1 MCKEKEW
8 AGGGAGE
15 RGRVS
20 AIFICENGKKKKN
33 KTKKKTRWRTR
44 RSVVFLLSWNCVL
57 AARLRT
63 LLHRKFRVW
72 LTCVSVPPGA
82 TIFFFFGN
90 WKLWTL
96 GVNTSGSDWPRL
108 VPVFLNGF
116 IHLKQTEAG
125 KTFTTSVAIKKKFK
139 SESYMVSSL
148 SFFIVILVKK
158 NNPTKKN
165 PTNIQLQ
172 RRSHYWNHA
181 VSEPCQYVYEV
192 WIHFKTLRLCCTPHF

>member
-1 MCKEKEW
+1 MCKEEW
-8 AGGGAGE
+8 AGGGAVE

-33 KTKKKTRWRTR
+33 KTKKKNQMKNATFGGFFVVVELCTGCTTAYVVAQEVPRLTDMCFSPPWR
-44 RSVVFLLSWNCVL
+44 
-57 AARLRT
+57 
-63 LLHRKFRVW
+63 HD
-72 LTCVSVPPGA
+72 
-82 TIFFFFGN
+82 FFFFGN

-125 KTFTTSVAIKKKFK
+125 KTLTDPFTTSVAIKKNFK

-158 NNPTKKN
+158 NNPTKKKPN
-165 PTNIQLQ
+165 KHPT
-172 RRSHYWNHA
+172 
-181 VSEPCQYVYEV
+181 SETVTLLKPCC
-192 WIHFKTLRLCCTPHF
+192 IRTLSICIWSMNTL